1 MFESKVPL
9 CLFGEFIA
17 LPKPSQTS
25 NDRAET
31 SPEGGVASTALRRN
45 GEWAKRRNGETE
57 KRRCDDQKPLT
68 RWGQEVGAPRS
79 SPHRVRG
86 FGHRVPP
93 SPIRRFAYSPQS
105 SVSLYSLGNML

>member
-31 SPEGGVASTALRRN
+31 SPERGVASTAGRPGETASGRN
-45 GEWAKRRNGETE
+45 REWAKRRMGD
-57 KRRCDDQKPLT
+57 RAMR
-68 RWGQEVGAPRS
+68 
-79 SPHRVRG
+79 
-86 FGHRVPP
+86 
-93 SPIRRFAYSPQS
+93 
-105 SVSLYSLGNML
+105 